1 MSGELDYASL
11 KSRAGSSRVMA
22 AVTLQSCNCNVP
34 QEPFRDSGLIV
45 CYTSVTKD
53 DKLRVL
59 IIAQSLK
66 HNKFGVHFIAKSSK
80 HDKLG
85 AYL

>member
-1 MSGELDYASL
+1 MGELDSESL
-11 KSRAGSSRVMA
+11 KSPAGSSRVTA
-22 AVTLQSCNCNVP
+22 AVTLQTGNCNVP
-34 QEPFRDSGLIV
+34 QKPFRDSGLIV

-53 DKLRVL
+53 DKLRIL

-66 HNKFGVHFIAKSSK
+66 HDKFGVHFIAKSSN

>member
-1 MSGELDYASL
+1 MYL
-11 KSRAGSSRVMA
+11 KSPFASSRVM
-22 AVTLQSCNCNVP
+22 
-34 QEPFRDSGLIV
+34 GLIV

-59 IIAQSLK
+59 IIPQSLK
-66 HNKFGVHFIAKSSK
+66 YDKFGVHFIAKSSK